1 MKYLSKLFLTL
12 SQTTPWIARVVS
24 HTSVAKMQGVQP
36 ERFLLLF
43 HLLMKLIVCLLR
55 ASVAYVLYF
64 KFAAR
69 HDCHDCQDHL
79 EDPGVD
85 GRIILRWI
93 FSKWD
98 VRVETGSSWLRIGTG
113 GGHL

>member
-43 HLLMKLIVCLLR
+43 HLLMKLIVYLLR

-69 HDCHDCQDHL
+69 HDCHDCQAASSPASL
-79 EDPGVD
+79 PPILA
-85 GRIILRWI
+85 RSLIISERQQVMHPNCL
-93 FSKWD
+93 
-98 VRVETGSSWLRIGTG
+98 VC
-113 GGHL
+113 